1 MGIPTICRWYFV
13 RPLHTTESSSTLEPS
28 AWSKCSISDG
38 QTRAGDAS
46 SPPAAAIA
54 VLIHHHAPVMSRG
67 GVHPR
72 HIRDSRASRGPLRI
86 LLDVVHDASME
97 RHAAGRIEI
106 GDGAGGGRR
115 RSPHA
120 PPAVSVVVTAL
131 LLSLGGSV
139 PNCTA
144 GIIQPVTILESY
156 VRAVMVERKARRRR
170 SPEGDAAY

>member
-1 MGIPTICRWYFV
+1 
-13 RPLHTTESSSTLEPS
+13 
-28 AWSKCSISDG
+28 
-38 QTRAGDAS
+38 
-46 SPPAAAIA
+46 
-54 VLIHHHAPVMSRG
+54 MSRG

-120 PPAVSVVVTAL
+120 VSVVVTAR